1 MLLRLLFNKKGYS
14 QRGGSLVE
22 IVVASGIIM
31 GSLAAILG
39 LAAFFLATSQ
49 VVQQT
54 SQATA
59 LAQEALEIARNVRDG
74 TDWATGLGALTL
86 GDFYHPEQ
94 FGSPPEWTL
103 ASGPET
109 IGEFTRQIV
118 FEEVYRDGSDNISAS
133 GTLDPDTIKAIVQ
146 VAWEERG
153 RNHQVELEAYFTNW
167 N

>member
-1 MLLRLLFNKKGYS
+1 M
-14 QRGGSLVE
+14 E
-22 IVVASGIIM
+22 IVVVSGIIM
-31 GSLAAILG
+31 GSLAAIIG

-59 LAQEALEIARNVRDG
+59 LAQEALEIVRNVRDG
-74 TDWATGLGALTL
+74 TDWAGGLGALTL

-94 FGSPPEWTL
+94 LGVPSEWVL
-103 ASGPET
+103 VSGVEI

-118 FEEVYRDGSDNISAS
+118 FESVYRDGDDNISAS
-133 GTLDPDTIKAIVQ
+133 GSLDPDTLKAV
-146 VAWEERG
+146 VTVSWEERG

-167 N
+167 KQ